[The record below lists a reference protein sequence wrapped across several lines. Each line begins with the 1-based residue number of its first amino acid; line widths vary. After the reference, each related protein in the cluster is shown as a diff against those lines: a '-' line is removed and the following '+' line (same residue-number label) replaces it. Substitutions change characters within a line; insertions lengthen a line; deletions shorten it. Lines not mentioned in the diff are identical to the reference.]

1 MNTKLHKLAISA
13 FLLLGLAFSSTACS
27 VKGSIGEE
35 PWQSDLSAHYTQQTG
50 IAAGSTQNEVVNG
63 YRVSATL
70 GDNMS
75 GIQETVNGY
84 KVFQSIQGNVNS
96 ATFEPTSQ

>member
-1 MNTKLHKLAISA
+1 MNTKLHKLAIPA
-13 FLLLGLAFSSTACS
+13 LLLLGLVFSSTACS
-27 VKGSIGEE
+27 MKGSIGDD
-35 PWQSDLSAHYTQQTG
+35 PGQSDLSKSHTQQTG

-96 ATFEPTSQ
+96 APSE